1 MSNLPIHTEYLK
13 KNPYLSPLV
22 YPEAQCKDIPMS
34 ELLDIWLESK
44 KPRVKISSLAHY
56 RRVVDTILKPH
67 FEGKTT
73 TSITRFDI
81 RMLTDNLLRRFSVAY
96 TANIITI
103 TNQILEFMCDNEYT
117 LKSPKAN
124 VKLPNQA
131 KARPK
136 VFTRSEQKI
145 LMNHLTNNMSLTN
158 MGVILS
164 LYTGLRIGELCGLQW
179 RDVDLVSNVI
189 RVNRTIQ
196 RISDGSGHTYFIA
209 GTPKTVHSEREIPLP
224 SFIVDMI
231 KPFERET
238 KTAYILS
245 GTENF
250 VQPRTFENRYKKI
263 LRDSGVSKY
272 NFHTLRHTF
281 ATRAI
286 ELGFDPKSLSEILGH
301 SNVKLTL
308 DLYVHPSLEQKQK
321 EMELLA
327 AIF

>member
-1 MSNLPIHTEYLK
+1 MDLPVSVDCFKKNVYMNNLPTY
-13 KNPYLSPLV
+13 S
-22 YPEAQCKDIPMS
+22 EAQHKDIPMN

-44 KPRVKISSLAHY
+44 KPRIKISSLAHY

-73 TSITRFDI
+73 STITRFDI
-81 RMLTDNLLRRFSVAY
+81 RMLTDMLLRRFSVAY
-96 TANIITI
+96 TANIVTI

-117 LKSPKAN
+117 LKSPKSN
-124 VKLPNQA
+124 QKLPSQV

-145 LMNHLTNNMSLTN
+145 LMQYITSDMNLTN
-158 MGVILS
+158 MGIILS

-224 SFIVDMI
+224 SFIVNML
-231 KPFERET
+231 KPFDIGSP
-238 KTAYILS
+238 TAYVTS
-245 GTENF
+245 GTASF

-263 LRDSGVSKY
+263 LRDCGVSKY

-308 DLYVHPSLEQKQK
+308 DLYVHPSLEQKQR
-321 EMELLA
+321 EMELFA
-327 AIF
+327 TIF